1 MAKKNDN
8 FKKAMNELLGAPAVK
23 EEPAKAPV
31 KEPVKVEEPKKAVPV
46 KETVVKADAVLE
58 DESSL
63 KGNLT
68 AVNVVSNAKSEG
80 QILASGTVELQNLA
94 YVHGDIAAATFSVTS
109 GAKIKGT
116 VTINE

>member
-1 MAKKNDN
+1 MLIRIIILFVLIGINGILSSSEIAFLSLNKYNLSRKKD
-8 FKKAMNELLGAPAVK
+8 KKAKNILK
-23 EEPAKAPV
+23 I
-31 KEPVKVEEPKKAVPV
+31 
-46 KETVVKADAVLE
+46 LE